1 MPPKATCPSVQPG
14 ETMPAMAH
22 CTQQGSSSARAL
34 QLQLLRDFKHHKFS
48 TFFQCCCFLATNK
61 CNNNMNKNL
70 KDVAQWVFCMR
81 LSWCPCWSLTE
92 PFASWYFGS
101 MVTDSTIPVH
111 LLAVAEVSEKRFVY
125 EVWFISWREEPA
137 LFLGNGLVSICCV
150 TSPFYI
156 TYCAN
161 YSGLP
166 RIRADMLKLT
176 ASPAPSCLKKS
187 SICLF
192 LAGNGS

>member
-111 LLAVAEVSEKRFVY
+111 LLAVAEVSE
-125 EVWFISWREEPA
+125 
-137 LFLGNGLVSICCV
+137 
-150 TSPFYI
+150 
-156 TYCAN
+156 
-161 YSGLP
+161 
-166 RIRADMLKLT
+166 
-176 ASPAPSCLKKS
+176 
-187 SICLF
+187 ICLWSLIHF
-192 LAGNGS
+192 LKGRACALLRKWISVYMLCNQPLLHNILCQLQWSTTHQSWYAEANCFPCSLLPEEIQHMSILSW